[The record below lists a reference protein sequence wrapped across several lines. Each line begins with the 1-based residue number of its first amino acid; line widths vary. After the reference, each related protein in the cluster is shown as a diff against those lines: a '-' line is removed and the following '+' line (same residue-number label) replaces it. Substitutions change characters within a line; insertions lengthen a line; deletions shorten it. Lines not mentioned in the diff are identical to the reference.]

1 MHAGDAL
8 ASAGDEGRAKPRK
21 CGTRRKGS
29 LTTTIPNGETHAQ
42 AYPRA
47 EYIGPRRQTR
57 GTETSKYP
65 EEKKSTEIPSVVVS
79 ERGGAR
85 TGTVL
90 VKTTEAGWKAPP
102 QQVTGL

>member
-21 CGTRRKGS
+21 CGTRRKGP
-29 LTTTIPNGETHAQ
+29 LTTADPNGETHAR
-42 AYPRA
+42 AYPLD
-47 EYIGPRRQTR
+47 EYIVQRRQTR
-57 GTETSKYP
+57 GTETSQYP

-79 ERGGAR
+79 ERGTAQ
-85 TGTVL
+85 TGSVAW
-90 VKTTEAGWKAPP
+90 KIGEAGWKAPP

>member
-1 MHAGDAL
+1 M

-29 LTTTIPNGETHAQ
+29 LTTAIPNGETHAQ

-47 EYIGPRRQTR
+47 EYIGPRRRTR
-57 GTETSKYP
+57 GTETSQYP
-65 EEKKSTEIPSVVVS
+65 EEKKSTEIPAVVVS
-79 ERGGAR
+79 EPGGAQ
-85 TGTVL
+85 TGCVQRIAS
-90 VKTTEAGWKAPP
+90 EAGWKAPP